1 MKKIYKIIITLLFV
15 ISFWGIS
22 SVNSEAATANKS
34 WESVYDGRS
43 VYDESVGE
51 NFIYY
56 VKYGELKIATNNEML
71 YLKKGKI
78 TKKIKISRLYGYEGA
93 LTNGKAVLYQYKNR
107 IYLWEKNKTKMILKL
122 KSNCILV
129 GRYGSKIYF
138 GQNIAYSDDYLLHS
152 YDLKTHKS
160 KKFNYVNAYYCN
172 GKYLVIDGQ
181 FHEGISTKMELL
193 DLRTGEKTFITSK
206 ANYGVAAHISGN
218 TLYYMEYDFEK
229 SWTCKSYNLKT
240 KKRKLLKKMLTKGT
254 LSGPLFLDKNHY
266 YRSGKKVYVYNIK
279 TGRRVVWGEG

>member
-1 MKKIYKIIITLLFV
+1 MKNIYKIIITLLFV

-34 WESVYDGRS
+34 WESVYDGR
-43 VYDESVGE
+43 YVGE

-56 VKYGELKIATNNEML
+56 IKYGELKIANNNEML

-107 IYLWEKNKTKMILKL
+107 IYQWEKNKTKMILKL

-138 GQNIAYSDDYLLHS
+138 GKNIDYDEYQLYS

-181 FHEGISTKMELL
+181 FHEGDSTKMELL

-240 KKRKLLKKMLTKGT
+240 KKIKTIKKMLTKGT
-254 LSGPLFLDKNHY
+254 LSGPQFLDKNHY